1 MPPRHHRRRRLQPAA
16 RIGRTGQMVVR
27 GRCARDGQGGER
39 LGHHLRRLADQL
51 EHPRRLLIHRIPVA
65 HPLRLVQ
72 QGARRQSKARG
83 ERQRLLQDAD
93 RIRPPTLSNPDKGER
108 DTVYPVRVN
117 PLINTTQT
125 GLAVW
130 GVRTMSPTSDVLK
143 YVNAVRLFQFVEK
156 SVFNSTF
163 GFVFESIT
171 PGLYT
176 RIKTTIDGFL
186 NNLFQSGYLAGSTPL
201 QAYFVVCD
209 HTNNPPEVV
218 NQGQVIVDIGIAPNK
233 PAEFIIFR
241 FSPISGNS

>member
-1 MPPRHHRRRRLQPAA
+1 MYWPWIDVTDPLNSQKTLTIPPHAHIAGVYARTDKNKNVGKAPGGTVDGALQFLS
-16 RIGRTGQMVVR
+16 G
-27 GRCARDGQGGER
+27 
-39 LGHHLRRLADQL
+39 L
-51 EHPRRLLIHRIPVA
+51 E
-65 HPLRLVQ
+65 
-72 QGARRQSKARG
+72 
-83 ERQRLLQDAD
+83 
-93 RIRPPTLSNPDKGER
+93 SNPDKGER

>member
-1 MPPRHHRRRRLQPAA
+1 MTIPPHAHIAGVYARTDKNKNVGKAPGGTVDGALQFLS
-16 RIGRTGQMVVR
+16 G
-27 GRCARDGQGGER
+27 
-39 LGHHLRRLADQL
+39 L
-51 EHPRRLLIHRIPVA
+51 E
-65 HPLRLVQ
+65 
-72 QGARRQSKARG
+72 
-83 ERQRLLQDAD
+83 
-93 RIRPPTLSNPDKGER
+93 SNPDKGER